1 MLLQGRAALVTGA
14 GRGIGRAI
22 AVAFAQQGC
31 RIAALARSRDELEQ
45 TAGLVEAEGPEAL
58 IIEADVTEPKAVQSA
73 VAKTESRFGAI
84 DILVNNAGYAH
95 FKPFLEYSLD
105 EVRRTLDINLVA
117 PFLFMQAAAP
127 AMIAR
132 KSGRIINISSVAGLK
147 PILHQSLYCASKH
160 GLNGLSK
167 VLALELREHGI
178 AVHWVCPGGVDT
190 QLSRDAMP
198 ERDKTHWM
206 TPSDIAQ
213 ACLYLASLSPRC
225 TVDELMI
232 RRFGSVPLGG

>member
-1 MLLQGRAALVTGA
+1 MLLEGKSALITGA

-22 AVAFAQQGC
+22 AIAFAKQGC
-31 RIAALARSRDELEQ
+31 RIAALARSSGELEE
-45 TAGLVEAEGPEAL
+45 TAGLVRGEGQEAL
-58 IIEADVTEPKAVQSA
+58 VLKTDVTDAAA
-73 VAKTESRFGAI
+73 VAEVVAQAQESLGGI
-84 DILVNNAGYAH
+84 DLLVNNAGYAN
-95 FKPFLEYSLD
+95 FKPFLEYTIE
-105 EVRRTLDINLVA
+105 EVRRTIDVNVVA

-127 AMIAR
+127 GMIAR

-147 PILHQSLYCASKH
+147 PIMNQSLYCASKH

-167 VLALELREHGI
+167 VIAMELREHGI

-190 QLSRDAMP
+190 KLSREAMP
-198 ERDKTHWM
+198 ERDKTNWM
-206 TPSDIAQ
+206 TPEDIAQ